1 MASIYDRRWK
11 NAQRVWKKFMMLQ
24 QAGYMIFDEDQSV
37 VAGFVLNEKGCY
49 TTFERNVQDGEPFGG
64 CFYFLNDRELD
75 NGMMT
80 PIKEW
85 NAQFDLWT
93 FINPLDKHSVR
104 DFINGKS

>member
-1 MASIYDRRWK
+1 MASMYDKRWE
-11 NAQRVWKKFMMLQ
+11 NAQRVWKKFMALQ
-24 QAGYMIFDEDQSV
+24 QAGYVIFDEWQDV
-37 VAGFVLNEKGCY
+37 VQGFKLNDKGCY
-49 TTFERNVQDGEPFGG
+49 TTFNRDGTGG
-64 CFYFLNDRELD
+64 GTFYFLNDRELD

-80 PIKEW
+80 PVKEW